1 LKPSH
6 KKSSSL
12 EPNTLKRA
20 DLEKSKGKKIE
31 RQIVQ
36 GPNPARFGQGAAA
49 VVDRRE
55 QRKRDQALGLV
66 PFAIKLD
73 GDLVT
78 QLQTLAQKRGTSLNE
93 LTAELLRK
101 GLKAK

>member
-1 LKPSH
+1 LK
-6 KKSSSL
+6 K
-12 EPNTLKRA
+12 A
-20 DLEKSKGKKIE
+20 ALEKNKGKKIDSQLSQT
-31 RQIVQ
+31 RAP
-36 GPNPARFGQGAAA
+36 GRFGQGAAA

-73 GDLVT
+73 GELVK
-78 QLQTLAQKRGTSLNE
+78 QLHELAQERNTGLNE
-93 LTAELLRK
+93 LTAELLKK

>member
-1 LKPSH
+1 M
-6 KKSSSL
+6 KK
-12 EPNTLKRA
+12 A
-20 DLEKSKGKKIE
+20 DLEKSKGKKID
-31 RQIVQ
+31 RQMNQ
-36 GPNPARFGQGAAA
+36 PATPGRFGQGAAV

-73 GDLVT
+73 TDLVK
-78 QLQTLAQKRGTSLNE
+78 QLHTLAQERQTGLNE
-93 LTAELLRK
+93 LTAELLKK

>member
-1 LKPSH
+1 M
-6 KKSSSL
+6 KK
-12 EPNTLKRA
+12 A
-20 DLEKSKGKKIE
+20 DLEKSKGKKID
-31 RQIVQ
+31 RQMNQ
-36 GPNPARFGQGAAA
+36 SATPGRFGHGAAA

-73 GDLVT
+73 AELVKR
-78 QLQTLAQKRGTSLNE
+78 LHRLATEGQVSLNE
-93 LTAELLRK
+93 LTAELLNK

>member
-1 LKPSH
+1 MK
-6 KKSSSL
+6 
-12 EPNTLKRA
+12 NA
-20 DLEKSKGKKIE
+20 DLEKNKGKKID
-31 RQIVQ
+31 RQMNQ
-36 GPNPARFGQGAAA
+36 APAPGRFGQGAAV

-73 GDLVT
+73 GDLVK
-78 QLQTLAQKRGTSLNE
+78 QLQTLAQERGTGLNE
-93 LTAELLRK
+93 LTAELLKK